1 MTDRPWSSPSA
12 GAGYHGRGSSTWR
25 TSACRRAQADGLAS
39 AIATAGSPSSSPK
52 TSAIADADAI
62 LVPALAVDRDGHR
75 LGRGGGHYDRT
86 LAMLAGL
93 HSTPALIALIYDDEL
108 LPAVPFDE
116 LDQLVTA
123 FVTPGSGLSQLGG

>member
-1 MTDRPWSSPSA
+1 
-12 GAGYHGRGSSTWR
+12 
-25 TSACRRAQADGLAS
+25 
-39 AIATAGSPSSSPK
+39 
-52 TSAIADADAI
+52 
-62 LVPALAVDRDGHR
+62 
-75 LGRGGGHYDRT
+75 
-86 LAMLAGL
+86 MLAGL